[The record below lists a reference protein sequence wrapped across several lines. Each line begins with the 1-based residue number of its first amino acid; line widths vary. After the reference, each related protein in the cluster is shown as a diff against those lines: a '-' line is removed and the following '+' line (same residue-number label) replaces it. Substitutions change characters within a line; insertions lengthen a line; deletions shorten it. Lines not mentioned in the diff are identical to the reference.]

1 MSFSQEDSS
10 NKPNNQKSNIILIDT
25 FFVSCT
31 LYFLLLQR
39 EGEPAINNGRGNVL
53 GNIIS

>member
-1 MSFSQEDSS
+1 MSLSQEDGS
-10 NKPNNQKSNIILIDT
+10 NKPNNQKSDIILIDT